1 MPANVEQTERLI
13 TAIERLA
20 AAIEIIAPGGLGDMR
35 ESRYPECPID
45 RGFVSEV
52 AMAELLDIP
61 ARTLGK
67 HRRGGKFSGCWIRN
81 GKRIRWRVAA
91 TLETWRRGIA

>member
-35 ESRYPECPID
+35 ESRYPVCPPND
-45 RGFVSEV
+45 GLASEE
-52 AMAELLDIP
+52 AMAQMLDIP
-61 ARTLGK
+61 ARTLAK
-67 HRRGGKFSGCWIRN
+67 HRRAGKFSGCWIRN
-81 GKRIRWRVAA
+81 GKRMLWRVAE
-91 TLETWRRGIA
+91 TLETWSRGIA